1 MFENQIKLCSFNLQK
16 NVLLVYFWLENSQ
29 VGHQDDLTIDGL
41 TMFGMMV
48 FITGQNSV
56 KQEVDAECVRTLVLS
71 TVRSAICVYIYRK
84 EEIFFMISITNVVE
98 PDQKLVLL
106 S

>member
-29 VGHQDDLTIDGL
+29 VGHQDDLTIDDL

-56 KQEVDAECVRTLVLS
+56 KQEVDAECVRTLVSS

-84 EEIFFMISITNVVE
+84 EEIFFIISITNVVE

>member
-56 KQEVDAECVRTLVLS
+56 KQEVDAECVRTLVSS

-84 EEIFFMISITNVVE
+84 EEIFFTISITNVVE